1 MCFQFG
7 LCAEETVPKI
17 SCHSSEPVLITWLER
32 KLQILRLR
40 PSERTHK
47 QEHLML
53 PQQPS
58 KDPVSEQSSLC
69 TLKHFV
75 YSCDLVKMLLYIS
88 SSVLI
93 EVVFF
98 FFNFSGNSRAK
109 GKKSC
114 YWDMSGICILCITR
128 HLRTRMKKELSW
140 STQLLSLILF
150 IKIRT
155 LFALGI
161 TFFF

>member
-1 MCFQFG
+1 
-7 LCAEETVPKI
+7 
-17 SCHSSEPVLITWLER
+17 
-32 KLQILRLR
+32 
-40 PSERTHK
+40 
-47 QEHLML
+47 ML

-98 FFNFSGNSRAK
+98 FLISAEIPGQR
-109 GKKSC
+109 GKKVVIE
-114 YWDMSGICILCITR
+114 ICLEFVYFVLPGT
-128 HLRTRMKKELSW
+128 
-140 STQLLSLILF
+140 
-150 IKIRT
+150 
-155 LFALGI
+155 
-161 TFFF
+161 